1 VDVVLVLL
9 IIFMVVAPQLEKD
22 VQVELPGI
30 FNPDP
35 EVEGVVDPIK
45 VSVAKADEFHVE
57 NQQYDLNGVIDY
69 LSEQHAEDPYRRLV
83 LRADAKLKYGQ
94 IREFMGRIQSVGF
107 PGVNFMVGE
116 KHKERARA
124 TRDLNDETKE
134 GGES

>member
-1 VDVVLVLL
+1 MD
-9 IIFMVVAPQLEKD
+9 QD

-35 EVEGVVDPIK
+35 ETKAQVDPLK
-45 VSVAKADEFHVE
+45 LSVAKKGEYYINV
-57 NQQYDLNGVIDY
+57 QQYDLNGVIDY

-116 KHKERARA
+116 KHKEGARA